1 AAATHVEGTV
11 TADDAK
17 TGVFTGAFAVHPV
30 TGKRLPIWVADYVL
44 MSYGSGAIMAVPAH
58 DERDHAF
65 AKHFGLPIKEGV
77 AGGGASVQE
86 AAHTDA
92 GVRVNSQFL
101 DGLDVDAAKARMI
114 EWLEAHGKGMAR
126 VQYRLR
132 DWLFSRQRYWGEPFP
147 SV

>member
-1 AAATHVEGTV
+1 VEGRV

-65 AKHFGLPIKEGV
+65 AKHFGLPIKE
-77 AGGGASVQE
+77 
-86 AAHTDA
+86 AAHPGE
-92 GVRVNSQFL
+92 GVLVNSQFL

-132 DWLFSRQRYWGEPFP
+132 DW
-147 SV
+147 